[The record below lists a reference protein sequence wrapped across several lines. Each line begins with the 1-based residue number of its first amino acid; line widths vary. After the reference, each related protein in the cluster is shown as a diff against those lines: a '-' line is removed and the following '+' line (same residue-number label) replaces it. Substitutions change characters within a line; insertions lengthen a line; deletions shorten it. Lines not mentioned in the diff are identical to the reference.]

1 METFCLGNPEAKR
14 VLIQPVDE
22 HDLEFLESEV
32 NIIKTLT
39 DTDFYLIAVRV
50 SDWNKELSPWR
61 APAVFGKEDFGEGA
75 GDFLKALLPLCSDSE
90 KSYYIGGYSLAGLF
104 ALWAAHQT
112 DAFEGV
118 AASSPSMWFPG
129 FTDYMK
135 ENEICTDTV
144 YLSLGD
150 REEKVRNPVMA
161 TVGDRIR
168 EAHALLSERGVNCV
182 LEWNEGNHFKDADV
196 RTAKA
201 FASVVNSWSPTEK
214 EA

>member
-1 METFCLGNPEAKR
+1 MIVHEFGDVNADT

-22 HDLEFLESEV
+22 HDLAG
-32 NIIKTLT
+32 IKNEASLITANS
-39 DTDFYLIAVRV
+39 DKSFRLIAVKI
-50 SDWNKELSPWR
+50 DNWNIDLSPWK

-75 GDFLKALLPLCSDSE
+75 ERTLDELLKLCSDGS
-90 KSYYIGGYSLAGLF
+90 KTYYIGGYSLAGLF
-104 ALWAAHQT
+104 ALWAVYRT
-112 DAFEGV
+112 DKFTGV
-118 AASSPSMWFPG
+118 AAASPSMWFPG

-135 ENEICTDTV
+135 EHKIRTDAV

-150 REEKVRNPVMA
+150 KEEKTRHPVMA

-168 EAHALLSERGVNCV
+168 EAHSLLLEQGVKCV

-201 FASVVNSWSPTEK
+201 FAWVIK
-214 EA
+214 D